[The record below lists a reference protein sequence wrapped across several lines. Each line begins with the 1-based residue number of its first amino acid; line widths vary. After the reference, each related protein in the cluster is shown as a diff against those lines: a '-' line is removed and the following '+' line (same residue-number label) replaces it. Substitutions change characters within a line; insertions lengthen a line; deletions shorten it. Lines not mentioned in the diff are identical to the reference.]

1 MITLYSGK
9 YTLEDLATLA
19 AALDN
24 AMLHFSGCDWDCSQ
38 CAYKRSCKDIS
49 KLRRRVEELITQKGG
64 NR

>member
-1 MITLYSGK
+1 MIALYSGK

-38 CAYKRSCKDIS
+38 CAYKRPCKDIS
-49 KLRRRVEELITQKGG
+49 KLRRHVDELITQKGG